1 MRNNKQIVGYISTAA
16 IPQAKKSDYI
26 NDSLSVNK
34 QEKQIREYCRAKG
47 YKLSKIFSD
56 NGHSGASLK
65 RPGIQSLLADVV
77 AGKVSKVICLDLSR
91 LCRNSLDFAVLKSLL
106 EKNQVKVITITGANT
121 LNSSESK
128 IMEELVKIIDSF
140 SYQVSANRRNQ
151 KRTGK

>member
-1 MRNNKQIVGYISTAA
+1 MRNNKQIVGYIRTAT

-56 NGHSGASLK
+56 NGYSGASLK

-91 LCRNSLDFAVLKSLL
+91 LCRNPLDFAVLKSLF

-121 LNSSESK
+121 LDSSESK
-128 IMEELVKIIDSF
+128 IMEELVKIIDSI

-151 KRTGK
+151 KRMGK

>member
-91 LCRNSLDFAVLKSLL
+91 LTRNSLDFAVLKSLL

-121 LNSSESK
+121 LDTSESK
-128 IMEELVKIIDSF
+128 FLEKLLKDINSF
-140 SYQVSANRRNQ
+140 YCQVSTNRRNQ
-151 KRTGK
+151 KRMGK